1 MQLRMSNL
9 RPVELLADSGY
20 VPLIDIHLHSEI
32 VYGMLLMLS
41 RVTEMRTC
49 NKAINVT
56 KS

>member
-1 MQLRMSNL
+1 MSNL
-9 RPVELLADSGY
+9 RPAEPLTNCGY

-41 RVTEMRTC
+41 GVTEMRTC